1 MNKKKNVSEVFA
13 QNGSPGKK
21 KLDIMLL
28 LKIHF
33 ISFYAV
39 ASPFSLLLYRS
50 VPSKTYTVEQT
61 LDQLRSISI
70 NATKKLQCINGGI
83 NIRPNSSVRKVALL
97 SSSIFGLAEQAAY
110 CLSLIFE
117 SFSWIFSAIYGL
129 FFPLILKNLP

>member
-1 MNKKKNVSEVFA
+1 MNKKKNVSKVFA

-70 NATKKLQCINGGI
+70 NATKKTAIFFDQCINGGI
-83 NIRPNSSVRKVALL
+83 NNRPNSSVRKVALL
-97 SSSIFGLAEQAAY
+97 SSSIFGLA
-110 CLSLIFE
+110 
-117 SFSWIFSAIYGL
+117 
-129 FFPLILKNLP
+129 

>member
-1 MNKKKNVSEVFA
+1 MYLCMNKKKNVSEVFA

-70 NATKKLQCINGGI
+70 NATKKLQYFLIN
-83 NIRPNSSVRKVALL
+83 VLTVALTLDRILL
-97 SSSIFGLAEQAAY
+97 SEKLPYFQVVFLDW
-110 CLSLIFE
+110 LSRLHIV
-117 SFSWIFSAIYGL
+117 YL
-129 FFPLILKNLP
+129 